1 MWDVVGGLMALL
13 DPNVSLWVATTPK
26 TSYPQLSATCD
37 VDVVVIGAGITGLT
51 TALLLAQRGVSVLVG
66 EAHRVASGT
75 TGYTTAKVTS
85 LHSLTYAA
93 LLKQLGQDKA
103 RLYGQANQAAI
114 EQIATSVDSLGIGCQ
129 FTRAPAYT
137 YTRDSS
143 QRSSIEAEVAA
154 AQSLGLP
161 ATLVS
166 DCELPY
172 PIEAAVRFA
181 DQAHFHPRR
190 YALGLASAIEA
201 AGGVIFEQSRAVD
214 IDERGGAVVV
224 HTEGGRVQ
232 ARAAVV
238 ATLLP
243 FLDIGGFFAKAHPSR
258 SYALSVR
265 CPGSVP
271 AGMYLS
277 IDSPSRS
284 VRPVD
289 LDGVAGLVIEGSGH
303 KPGQIEDTKPYYTDL
318 EAWARETFEIEAV
331 DYRWS
336 AQDYVSVDQ
345 VPYIGRCPRTEAV
358 YVATGFKKWGMT
370 GGTAAGM
377 IIADVIDGRNNPWL
391 EVFDAT
397 RVGTGQAVTQFVK
410 ENASVGMHFVKD
422 RVERLRA
429 GQLAELSP
437 GTGGMASVEGH
448 AVGAYRDTT
457 GKIHAV
463 SLTCTHLGCTLKWNP
478 AETSWDCP
486 CHGSRFTHTGEVIE
500 GPATQPLEQI
510 LVTDHD

>member
-1 MWDVVGGLMALL
+1 MALL
-13 DPNVSLWVATTPK
+13 DPNVSVWMVTTPE
-26 TSYPQLSATCD
+26 TSHPQLTGTYDA
-37 VDVVVIGAGITGLT
+37 DVVVVGAGITGLT
-51 TALLLAQRGVSVLVG
+51 TALLLAQGGVSVAVV

-85 LHSLTYAA
+85 LHSLTYAS
-93 LLKQLGQDKA
+93 LVKQLGQDKA

-114 EQIATSVDSLGIGCQ
+114 EQIATLVDSLGIECQ

-137 YTRDSS
+137 YTRDAG
-143 QRSSIEAEVAA
+143 QRSSIQAEVSA

-161 ATLVS
+161 ASFTQDS
-166 DCELPY
+166 ELPY
-172 PIEAAVRFA
+172 PIEAAVRFE

-190 YALGLASAIEA
+190 YTLGLASAIEA
-201 AGGVIFEQSRAVD
+201 AGGAIFERSRVLD
-214 IDERGGAVVV
+214 IDERDSAVLVQTAGGQV
-224 HTEGGRVQ
+224 R

-243 FLDIGGFFAKAHPSR
+243 FLDIGGYFAKVRPER

-289 LDGVAGLVIEGSGH
+289 IDGAVGLVIEGSGH
-303 KPGQIEDTKPYYTDL
+303 KPGQTEDTERYYTDL
-318 EAWARETFEIEAV
+318 EAWTRETFEVEAV
-331 DYRWS
+331 EYRWS

-358 YVATGFKKWGMT
+358 YVGTGYKKWGMT
-370 GGTAAGM
+370 GGTVAGM
-377 IIADVIDGRNNPWL
+377 IIADLIGGRDNPWL

-397 RVGTGQAVTQFVK
+397 RVGAGQAATSFVR

-422 RVERLRA
+422 RLERLRA
-429 GQLAELSP
+429 GQLADLAP
-437 GTGGMASVEGH
+437 GTGGMAKVESRT
-448 AVGAYRDTT
+448 VGAYRDTSD
-457 GKIHAV
+457 KIHAV
-463 SLTCTHLGCTLKWNP
+463 SITCTHLGCTLKWNP
-478 AETSWDCP
+478 AETSWYCP
-486 CHGSRFTHTGEVIE
+486 CHGSRFTYTGEVIE

-510 LVTDHD
+510 PVENLD